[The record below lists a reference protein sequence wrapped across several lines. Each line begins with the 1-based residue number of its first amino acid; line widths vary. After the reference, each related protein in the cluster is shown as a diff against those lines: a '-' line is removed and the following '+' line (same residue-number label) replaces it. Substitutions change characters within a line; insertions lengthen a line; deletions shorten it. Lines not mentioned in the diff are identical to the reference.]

1 MEPKSRPHS
10 PFRSVL
16 MFLKYTGVF
25 VLLNLSLAW
34 LCYNTYGFKTSIDWV
49 LTIIY
54 STLALFSFYVFV
66 VNDIHAVRLQGRGM
80 ALGFLSGHMA
90 LVVLCMSF
98 VFETPVDLAWY
109 AAGILMCISYVL
121 GTYGINKWSKY
132 YKESKSLMR
141 HELRTDELTQL
152 YNRRAFAT
160 HAMTELEFCVSSN
173 SDLSV
178 LILDI
183 DDFKLIND
191 QYGHAVG
198 DEVLIQ
204 VSQIIKSYVRKSDC
218 VYRWGGEEFVC
229 LLPVTGLFEANQ
241 VANKLVAKISDTD
254 FNISNV
260 VTLNLTVSIG
270 VAQWVEGESISRDTL
285 VRADKAL
292 YNAKQNGKNA
302 AVAADYKEAQ
312 SIQ

>member
-1 MEPKSRPHS
+1 MESKTRLRSRYHP
-10 PFRSVL
+10 VL
-16 MFLKYTGVF
+16 KFLKYASVF
-25 VLLNLSLAW
+25 VFLNLSLAW
-34 LCYNTYGFKTSIDWV
+34 LCYNTYGVRANIDWV
-49 LTIIY
+49 LTVLY
-54 STLALFSFYVFV
+54 STLAMFSFYVFV

-98 VFETPVDLAWY
+98 VFEAPIDVAWY
-109 AAGILMCISYVL
+109 VAGFLMCVSYIL

-132 YKESKSLMR
+132 YKESKSMMR

-160 HAMTELEFCVSSN
+160 HAMTEREFCIASN

-204 VSQIIKSYVRKSDC
+204 VSHIIKSYVRKSDC

-260 VTLNLTVSIG
+260 VTINLTVSIG

-302 AVAADYKEAQ
+302 AVVADYKEAQ
-312 SIQ
+312 TAQ